1 MVELPK
7 SIGNLSA
14 LELFVVTDNLLND
27 LPDEMVNMTSLSEL
41 KVDGNPFDNLPA
53 AIRGAG
59 GRDTYNFV
67 LKRAAKSTTTRQPT
81 YASLHAHTCTR
92 IRITA
97 CAHTQH
103 SWTHSCDGDDDVL
116 QRGNRRAQEA
126 REEDTEEVRGSRT
139 CVSCTKPPQQQQQP
153 ADQVTAVGL

>member
-27 LPDEMVNMTSLSEL
+27 LPNEMVSMTSLSEL

-53 AIRGAG
+53 AVRGAG

-67 LKRAAKSTTTRQPT
+67 LKRAAKSTTRHATHDAHDTHDTR
-81 YASLHAHTCTR
+81 HTR
-92 IRITA
+92 
-97 CAHTQH
+97 H
-103 SWTHSCDGDDDVL
+103 
-116 QRGNRRAQEA
+116 
-126 REEDTEEVRGSRT
+126 
-139 CVSCTKPPQQQQQP
+139 
-153 ADQVTAVGL
+153 GLKNN